1 MEKREKIS
9 IIIPCYNVESR
20 VGKCL
25 DSILNQTLKAAE
37 LEIICVDDKSTDATV
52 SVLMEY
58 EAKYSEQIML
68 VLLEEN
74 GKQGNA
80 RNVGMTYASGEYI
93 FFVDSDDAIAPETL
107 DVMYAWMK
115 KSPCDYVECDYQA
128 VEAEAARTVHVH
140 GSEIVVD
147 QSDPVSRRRYVMQQG
162 WKSHIWGKLYRR
174 DFLQEHQIY
183 FPTDVFMED
192 VYFSELCMLYASRI
206 VYLPTAYYF
215 YIVNNSGTML
225 SEKIVDY
232 YMDTP
237 KMQNAATE
245 RVLAEQLSTGCELEY
260 QMLHFSKAF
269 AEPIERMR
277 RDKRFYNSEHI
288 AWLKEK
294 IFFYF
299 PEILQNPYMLQD
311 SSETMR
317 FYQAVLSTEQEAWA
331 GIFGVSC

>member
-9 IIIPCYNVESR
+9 VIIPCYNVEDR

-25 DSILNQTLKAAE
+25 DSILHQTIQTAD
-37 LEIICVDDKSTDATV
+37 LEIICVDDKSDDATV

-68 VLLEEN
+68 VLLEKN

-93 FFVDSDDAIAPETL
+93 FFVDSDDEIAPETL

-115 KSPCDYVECDYQA
+115 KSPCDYVECEYQT
-128 VEAEAARTVHVH
+128 VGTEAERTVNVR
-140 GSEIVVD
+140 GSETVVD
-147 QSDPVSRRRYVMQQG
+147 SSDPVSRRRYVLQQG
-162 WKSHIWGKLYRR
+162 WKSHVVGKLYRK

-183 FPTDVFMED
+183 FPTDIFMED
-192 VYFSELCMLYASRI
+192 VYFSELCMLYANRI
-206 VYLPTAYYF
+206 VYLPIVYYF
-215 YIVNNSGTML
+215 YIINYSGTML
-225 SEKIVDY
+225 SEKIIDY

-237 KMQNAATE
+237 KVQNMTTE
-245 RVLAEQLSTGCELEY
+245 RVLLERLSNGCELEY

-277 RDKRFYNSEHI
+277 RDKRFYNSENI

-299 PEILQNPYMLQD
+299 PEILQNPYMAQD
-311 SSETMR
+311 TSETMS
-317 FYQAVLSTEQEAWA
+317 FYKNILVSEQEAWA
-331 GIFGVSC
+331 GIFGM

>member
-9 IIIPCYNVESR
+9 VIIPCYNVEDR
-20 VGKCL
+20 VGGCL
-25 DSILNQTLKAAE
+25 DSILRQTLKTAD

-93 FFVDSDDAIAPETL
+93 FFVDSDDEIAPETL
-107 DVMYAWMK
+107 DTMYTWMK
-115 KSPCDYVECDYQA
+115 KSPCDYVECEYQT
-128 VEAEAARTVHVH
+128 VEAEAERTVNVYE
-140 GSEIVVD
+140 SETVVD
-147 QSDPVSRRRYVMQQG
+147 PSDPVSRRRYVLQQG
-162 WKSHIWGKLYRR
+162 WKSHIWGKLYRK
-174 DFLQEHQIY
+174 DFLREHQIY
-183 FPTDVFMED
+183 FPTDIFMED

-206 VYLPTAYYF
+206 VCLPTAYYF
-215 YIVNNSGTML
+215 YIINHSGTML

-245 RVLAEQLSTGCELEY
+245 RVLAEQLSDGCELEY

-277 RDKRFYNSEHI
+277 RDKHFYNPENI
-288 AWLKEK
+288 TWLKEK
-294 IFFYF
+294 VLFYF
-299 PEILQNPYMLQD
+299 PEILQNPYMMQD
-311 SSETMR
+311 TSETMS
-317 FYQAVLSTEQEAWA
+317 FYKNILLSEQEDWA
-331 GIFGVSC
+331 GIFGM

>member
-1 MEKREKIS
+1 MNKREKIS
-9 IIIPCYNVESR
+9 VIIPCYNVESR

-25 DSILNQTLKAAE
+25 DSILHQTLKAAD
-37 LEIICVDDKSTDATV
+37 LEIICVDDRSADKTV

-58 EAKYSEQIML
+58 EAKYPEQIML
-68 VLLEEN
+68 ILLEEN

-93 FFVDSDDAIAPETL
+93 FFVDSDDEIAPETL

-115 KSPCDYVECDYQA
+115 KSPCDYVECEYQT
-128 VEAEAARTVHVH
+128 VEAEAEKAVNLH
-140 GSEIVVD
+140 GNESLID
-147 QSDPVSRRRYVMQQG
+147 KLDFLSRRRYVLQQG
-162 WKSHIWGKLYRR
+162 WKSHAVGKLYRR
-174 DFLQEHQIY
+174 DFLQEHQIH

-192 VYFSELCMLYASRI
+192 VYFSELCMLYARRI
-206 VYLPTAYYF
+206 VYLPTVYYF
-215 YIVNNSGTML
+215 YIINYSSTML
-225 SEKIVDY
+225 SEKIIDY

-237 KMQNAATE
+237 KVQNMTTE
-245 RVLAEQLSTGCELEY
+245 RVLAEQLSGGCELEY

-277 RDKRFYNSEHI
+277 RDKRFYNSENI

-299 PEILQNPYMLQD
+299 PDILQNPYMLQD
-311 SSETMR
+311 SSETMH
-317 FYQAVLSTEQEAWA
+317 FYQAVLSTEQENWTEMFE
-331 GIFGVSC
+331 I